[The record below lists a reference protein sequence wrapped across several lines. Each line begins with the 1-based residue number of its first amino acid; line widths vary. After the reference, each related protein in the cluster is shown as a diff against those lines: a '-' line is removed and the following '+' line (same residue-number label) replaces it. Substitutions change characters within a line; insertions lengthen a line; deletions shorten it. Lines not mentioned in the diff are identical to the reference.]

1 MIELGWPH
9 LMTTKKTQTKEQRE
23 RQFAIEAAALM
34 RDLKCEDVVLLDVRT
49 LSQVCDYV
57 IIGSGTSDRQMQSV
71 ARDLAE
77 LAETHGER
85 AFRTSKD
92 NSTTWVVV
100 DFIDVVAHLFE
111 PGQREYYDI
120 EGLWSDAPRVDW
132 EAGVKR
138 TRTAGRRE

>member
-1 MIELGWPH
+1 
-9 LMTTKKTQTKEQRE
+9 MTTKKTQSNKQRE
-23 RQFAIEAAALM
+23 RQFAIEAAGLM

-57 IIGSGTSDRQMQSV
+57 LIGSGTSDRQMQSV

-77 LAETHGER
+77 LAEEYGER
-85 AFRTSKD
+85 AFRISKD

-100 DFIDVVAHLFE
+100 DFVNVVAHLFE

-120 EGLWSDAPRVDW
+120 EGLWSDAPQVNW
-132 EAGVKR
+132 EAGLTRKR
-138 TRTAGRRE
+138 PAARPE